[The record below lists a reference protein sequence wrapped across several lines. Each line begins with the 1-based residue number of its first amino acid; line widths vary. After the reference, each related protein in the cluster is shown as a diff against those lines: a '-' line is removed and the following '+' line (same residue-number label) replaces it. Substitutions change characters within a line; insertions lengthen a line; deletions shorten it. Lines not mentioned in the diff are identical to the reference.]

1 MSKKTYE
8 PPKVTLL
15 KTLPASSLQSA
26 SPGGRWCSCCKRR
39 TASCHVTSG
48 LRDRQLLLL
57 SPWRWPMLSGP
68 RARPGPHLSAR
79 MLLVTGHAR
88 RALVHERPAP
98 SSRGG
103 IPLRCDSQAPSGVSL
118 TLPSGWQ
125 AAWRHTP
132 RRPPPLVCLCAG
144 GDRPLPEGSG
154 GSPGVAF
161 AVLPRAVPHCGREA
175 WCSHRLGRSHELVTR
190 PKV

>member
-1 MSKKTYE
+1 MF
-8 PPKVTLL
+8 LL
-15 KTLPASSLQSA
+15 QTA
-26 SPGGRWCSCCKRR
+26 G

-98 SSRGG
+98 LSRGG
-103 IPLRCDSQAPSGVSL
+103 TPLRCNSQSPSGVSL
-118 TLPSGWQ
+118 TLPSGRQ

-132 RRPPPLVCLCAG
+132 RRPPPLVCLCATSRWRPAPSRRLRRKSWGCLRGSASGRAALWQG
-144 GDRPLPEGSG
+144 G
-154 GSPGVAF
+154 V
-161 AVLPRAVPHCGREA
+161 VLPSAGQEPRACH
-175 WCSHRLGRSHELVTR
+175 
-190 PKV
+190 